1 MCCNTVSI
9 MSLKLTICQIPR
21 LEKEKSALQL
31 EARDA
36 QTAADR
42 LANEKAAAEK
52 EHKLTLAALG
62 DVQVGGIQ
70 KLLKIDTKSNN
81 CE

>member
-1 MCCNTVSI
+1 M
-9 MSLKLTICQIPR
+9 
-21 LEKEKSALQL
+21 

-81 CE
+81 CD